1 MIGMDTNTPLSG
13 VEAIALERQ
22 RQIEKEGF
30 STEHDKLHIEGQL
43 AYGAICYASPAK
55 DRRLIRLR
63 GENNSGFPS
72 VHLDNGPEGEGT
84 YIVLPPSFWPF
95 ESSAYKPDTSGTI
108 RGRMRDLE
116 KAGAMIAAEYDRL
129 RAMLETN

>member
-1 MIGMDTNTPLSG
+1 MENNQKKLTG

-30 STEHDKLHIEGQL
+30 SVEHDKHHMNHQL
-43 AYGAICYASPAK
+43 AYGAICYAYPPET
-55 DRRLIRLR
+55 RRHMKLQ
-63 GENNSGFPS
+63 GEYKSGLPT
-72 VHLDNGPEGEGT
+72 VHLKDGPEGEGT
-84 YIVLPPSFWPF
+84 YIVLPPSIWPF
-95 ESSAYKPDTSGTI
+95 ENEAFKPDLSGSI

-129 RAMLETN
+129 AALCED